1 MKTKIQPLT
10 DCERDSL
17 YESSRNMYKGWTLT
31 ELDRWIRVTLRLK
44 STLEIKLQAA
54 QEVMN
59 GKSRINGDN

>member
-17 YESSRNMYKGWTLT
+17 YEFNRNMYKGWTLT
-31 ELDRWIRVTLRLK
+31 ELDRWIRVTLRFK
-44 STLEIKLQAA
+44 SILEIKLQAA

-59 GKSRINGDN
+59 GKSRANPD